1 MEKKERKCNV
11 LIVYVLKRTFECDTY
26 VFTLCVHIIITIFHC
41 NDLVRFSN
49 AKNSAT

>member
-1 MEKKERKCNV
+1 MQTLGTETN
-11 LIVYVLKRTFECDTY
+11 LNTY